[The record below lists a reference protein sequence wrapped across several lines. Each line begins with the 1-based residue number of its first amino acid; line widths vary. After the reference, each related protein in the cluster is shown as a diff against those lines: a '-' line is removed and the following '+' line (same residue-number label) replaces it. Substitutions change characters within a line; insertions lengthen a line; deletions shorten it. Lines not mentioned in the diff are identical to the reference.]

1 MSSFSPGGALGGPGE
16 ARVKFGGKE
25 TTLGAFA
32 PTRGLLQKIMAPPL
46 IFKTLQTNTHQRTLG
61 TNSIMHQLLLIKPRQ
76 EPLTSQDIRTN

>member
-32 PTRGLLQKIMAPPL
+32 PTRGASPKNHGPPPD
-46 IFKTLQTNTHQRTLG
+46 F
-61 TNSIMHQLLLIKPRQ
+61 
-76 EPLTSQDIRTN
+76 